1 MEISLQCHGIVLCFL
16 CNLVELLSFTIMF
29 LCWPHFS
36 INNNGIWETYQ
47 VCVHDPK
54 LLTKECNGIY
64 TQARS
69 LDVQSAMWEHDGC
82 ALQKKVWNSH
92 SLFLVL
98 CFLQRYVV
106 TRQYLVALCRR
117 IKKWK
122 NDHQSFSMLNF
133 LTREMN
139 LFKYLVDPH
148 LVTQVSF

>member
-1 MEISLQCHGIVLCFL
+1 MEIFLQCHGIVLCFL
-16 CNLVELLSFTIMF
+16 CNLLELLSFTIMF

-36 INNNGIWETYQ
+36 INNNGIWETYW

-64 TQARS
+64 TQARTFK
-69 LDVQSAMWEHDGC
+69 VQCENMVVVLCKEG
-82 ALQKKVWNSH
+82 VTSH

-98 CFLQRYVV
+98 CFLQCYIVA
-106 TRQYLVALCRR
+106 RQDLVAFCRR
-117 IKKWK
+117 INKW
-122 NDHQSFSMLNF
+122 NNGHQSFSMLNSF
-133 LTREMN
+133 TREMN